1 MLRELSC
8 REANG
13 RSRRL
18 TVKAPLVALI
28 VLLTIPQVTKLSA
41 LGTQQRFAPLR
52 NKPIDRTRSAA
63 QQASQGLPPGR
74 PGQHQTQNFLVTV
87 VDENGVAV
95 SSARVS
101 LKQIEGQAVSEGET
115 DYVGRCEFRNLS
127 SGIYQVRVEKEGFYA
142 VIKND
147 VQVGQTEEMEITL
160 NHPQEFVERVDVT
173 YSPPAIDPQKTTS
186 SERLSSR
193 EIINL
198 PYSVTRDIRY
208 ALPFLPGV
216 LQDATGQLHVD
227 GSATRQI
234 LDQLDG
240 FNITNPATGLFTMR
254 VSVDALRSVDVQN
267 SRYPAEFGK
276 GSGGILSLT
285 TGMGDDRYRFSATD
299 LVPSF
304 RNRKGIH
311 LNSWTPRATFSGPI
325 RKGKGWFLEAL
336 DGEYHLDIV
345 NELPSGAD
353 RTTAWRYS
361 NLAKAQVN
369 LTPANILT
377 GSFLIN
383 RFRSPHAGL
392 SRFDPLETT
401 VNLNQAAY
409 LFTMKDQ
416 SLLPHG
422 MLLEAGVGAS
432 QFSSN
437 EQPLGN
443 LPYVISPE
451 GRRGNFYA
459 TGRGRSNRLQAMANL
474 FLPPVRWRGR
484 HEFKVGT
491 DIDRLTFDQSFER
504 SPISILRQ
512 DGTLSRK
519 ITFPGKPSVRRNNLE
534 ASGFAQDRWLVSDH
548 WLLEPGVRFDAD
560 QIVHRALVSPR
571 LASSYLLTRGG
582 DTKLVGGIG
591 RYYDAS
597 SLEFI
602 SRPLA
607 GQRADLLYDRRG
619 EELVRPP
626 VQTSFH
632 VHQRHV
638 KAPRFLNWSVGAERK
653 LPASI
658 YLRLE
663 FVQKRGRDGWT
674 FINQGA
680 RIANQVSGIFE
691 FRNARR
697 DRYDSLEITARRAF
711 KDGHVLFA
719 SYTRSAA
726 RSTAVVNFNLDD
738 PIFSQQAGGPLPWDS
753 PNRFISWGWLPLRKG
768 YDLAYSLDWRHG
780 FPFSVVNQDQ
790 QLVGQPGSRRFPT
803 YFSLNLHVE
812 HRFQLLGHQWAL
824 RAGFNDITNRH
835 NPTAVNNNIDSA
847 HFLTFGGLEGRALT
861 ARIRLLGRK

>member
-1 MLRELSC
+1 M
-8 REANG
+8 
-13 RSRRL
+13 
-18 TVKAPLVALI
+18 
-28 VLLTIPQVTKLSA
+28 
-41 LGTQQRFAPLR
+41 
-52 NKPIDRTRSAA
+52 
-63 QQASQGLPPGR
+63 
-74 PGQHQTQNFLVTV
+74 V
-87 VDENGVAV
+87 VDENGLAI
-95 SSARVS
+95 SSAQVI
-101 LKQIEGQAVSEGET
+101 LKQIGGQAVSKGET
-115 DYVGRCEFRNLS
+115 DYVGRCKFRNLS
-127 SGIYQVRVEKEGFYA
+127 PGMYQLRVEKEGFYA

-147 VQVGQTEEMEITL
+147 VPIGQTEEIEITL
-160 NHPQEFVERVDVT
+160 NHPQEFVERIDVT

-186 SERLSSR
+186 SQALTST

-198 PYSVTRDIRY
+198 PHSVTRDIRY

-254 VSVDALRSVDVQN
+254 VSVDALRSADVQS
-267 SRYPAEFGK
+267 SRYAAEYGK
-276 GSGGILSLT
+276 GSGGILNLT
-285 TGMGDDRYRFSATD
+285 TGMGDDHYRFSATD
-299 LVPSF
+299 FVPSF
-304 RNRKGIH
+304 RTQKGIH
-311 LNSWTPRATFSGPI
+311 LNGWTPRATFSGPI
-325 RKGKGWFLEAL
+325 RKGKGWFLDAL

-361 NLAKAQVN
+361 NLAKAQIN
-369 LTPANILT
+369 LTPANILS

-401 VNLNQAAY
+401 VNLNRAAY

-422 MLLEAGVGAS
+422 MLLEAGLGLS
-432 QFSSN
+432 QFSSK
-437 EQPLGN
+437 ERPLGN

-451 GRRGNFYA
+451 GARGNFYA
-459 TGRGRSNRLQAMANL
+459 TDRGRSNRLQAIANL
-474 FLPPVRWRGR
+474 FLPAVRWRGR

-491 DIDRLTFDQSFER
+491 DVDRLTFDQSFER
-504 SPISILRQ
+504 GPISIVRE
-512 DGTLSRK
+512 DATLSRK
-519 ITFPGKPSVRRNNLE
+519 IMFPGRPSVRRSNLE
-534 ASGFAQDRWLVSDH
+534 VSGFAQDRWSVSDH
-548 WLLEPGVRFDAD
+548 WLLEPGLRFDAD

-582 DTKLVGGIG
+582 DTKLVAGIG

-607 GQRADLLYDRRG
+607 GQRADLLYDRTG
-619 EELVRPP
+619 QELVRPP
-626 VQTSFH
+626 VETSFH
-632 VHQRHV
+632 VPQRHV
-638 KAPRFLNWSVGAERK
+638 KEPSFLNWSVGAERK
-653 LPASI
+653 VPASI

-674 FINQGA
+674 FVNQGTG
-680 RIANQVSGIFE
+680 IPQQLSGIFD
-691 FRNARR
+691 FRNTRR
-697 DRYDSLEITARRAF
+697 DRYDSLEVTGRRVF

-768 YDLAYSLDWRHG
+768 YDLAYSLDWRDG

-790 QLVGQPGSRRFPT
+790 QLVGPPGSRRFPT

-812 HRFQLLGHQWAL
+812 RRFQLLGYQWAL

-835 NPTAVNNNIDSA
+835 NPTAVNNNLDSP
-847 HFLTFGGLEGRALT
+847 HFLTLSGLDGRALT